1 MTSDVCCPPS
11 EAAAQLLEAINACR
25 RGAFTHSV
33 QAASEALRHTP
44 GGLSSNSAVPVLA
57 VRAEA
62 LLRCGHQAAALE
74 DAARVLELEPGNAR
88 ALAVRAAANSSPP
101 RAARQS
107 MQAAECALYMSS
119 PGHGNIGT
127 VPHASPAVRVGDA
140 GPAGRGLF
148 VSCNLPVGAVLV
160 CEPPFAAVVH
170 KAARTSRC
178 HACFQL
184 LPLNQVPCKGCS
196 FGRYCST
203 ACMEAACAGV
213 HGTRECGSAW
223 AAALPADAV
232 LAVRVACGIQDA
244 GPSCRA
250 LDVAQLQAH
259 WPTGQDRAQEKVGQC
274 VLSAVLA
281 QCLAIRSAVSGTEA
295 PTAAQLLRALRVVRT
310 NCFAVTDDW
319 APQVYSGAARGECTV
334 ATAVYATASLCNHS
348 CAPRAHAS
356 FGVGGAIIIRATTP
370 HLNAGTE
377 VTIAYGPQQGQEP
390 AHVRQAHLRTSH
402 AFTCACDAC
411 SAEDVASR
419 DAQLTGLKCLAGGDC
434 AGAVPF
440 PSSRKRGGDEV
451 ARCTLCGAA
460 QPSDALARAAAAALH
475 AKSTLGRARD
485 TGDVAA
491 AREAVAELLA
501 HVHGNN
507 RRVAEAW
514 DVLAQTLHDSGQ
526 HEEAQA
532 ACERST
538 AILRVHYPQGC
549 LALGHE
555 DAKLAGLAL
564 AAGDAAT
571 ASTAAQR
578 ALAYFRAHYGTSY
591 PRMAE
596 MQALMQSEA
605 P

>member
-1 MTSDVCCPPS
+1 MCCPPS

-25 RGAFTHSV
+25 RGAFTDAV
-33 QAASEALRHTP
+33 QAASEAFRHTP

-62 LLRCGHQAAALE
+62 LLRCGRPAEALE
-74 DAARVLELEPGNAR
+74 DATRVLELEPGNAR
-88 ALAVRAAANSSPP
+88 AQAARAEADSSPP
-101 RAARQS
+101 RSARQS
-107 MQAAECALYMSS
+107 MQPAECALYVSS
-119 PGHGNIGT
+119 SGHVDVGT

-148 VSCNLPVGAVLV
+148 VSCDLPVGSVLV

-184 LPLNQVPCKGCS
+184 LPLNQVPCKGCN

-203 ACMEAACAGV
+203 ACMDAACAGV
-213 HGTRECGSAW
+213 HGKHECGSAW

-244 GPSCRA
+244 GPSSRA

-259 WPTGQDRAQEKVGQC
+259 WPTGHDRAQEKVEQC
-274 VLSAVLA
+274 VLAAVLA
-281 QCLAIRSAVSGTEA
+281 QCLATRSAASGTEA
-295 PTAAQLLRALRVVRT
+295 PTAAQLLRALRLVRT

-348 CAPRAHAS
+348 CAPVAHAS
-356 FGVGGAIIIRATTP
+356 FGVGGAIIVRATAP
-370 HLNAGTE
+370 QHAGTE
-377 VTIAYGPQQGQEP
+377 ITIAYGPQQGQEP
-390 AHVRQAHLRTSH
+390 SHVRQTHLRTSH
-402 AFTCACDAC
+402 AFACACNAC
-411 SAEDVASR
+411 SADDVTSR
-419 DAQLTGLKCLAGGDC
+419 DAQLTGLKCLAGGEC
-434 AGAVPF
+434 GGAVPF
-440 PSSRKRGGDEV
+440 PSSRKRGGDEEV

-460 QPSDALARAAAAALH
+460 QPSDAVSRAAAAAMH

-491 AREAVAELLA
+491 AREAVAEFLA
-501 HVHGNN
+501 HVHGSN

-514 DVLAQTLHDSGQ
+514 DVLAQTLHDHGE
-526 HEEAQA
+526 HAEAQA
-532 ACERST
+532 ASESST
-538 AILRVHYPQGC
+538 AILRAHYPQGC

-571 ASTAAQR
+571 AAAAAQR
-578 ALAYFRAHYGTSY
+578 ALSCFRAHYGASY
-591 PRMAE
+591 PRVAE
-596 MQALMQSEA
+596 MQALMQGGA